1 MLVNLRNAGN
11 LQDEEAS
18 GDELI
23 PNWEELF
30 NKVLATCSPKLAE
43 GNSEPPAEEA
53 PADEEVGPL
62 SSSASSL
69 LLWSLELSDTK
80 GYEP

>member
-1 MLVNLRNAGN
+1 MFVNLRNTGN

-43 GNSEPPAEEA
+43 GDSKQVEA
-53 PADEEVGPL
+53 PADEEVSPPI
-62 SSSASSL
+62 L
-69 LLWSLELSDTK
+69 LLLDYSRALS
-80 GYEP
+80 